1 MDSASSGVGGRLDH
15 AGRGSRPDDGWGD
28 RPDSPVDGAAA
39 PVEPTTAAAPPS
51 PSGLGTAAA
60 STSRHPPSRPATD
73 RPARNGTGTAVGP
86 PDRSRPAPP
95 ARQDGNGRVP
105 PVVDDHGRLQPD
117 RRQPDRRPSP
127 GPDHGGPPPGGGLS
141 QRLRSMLPWPT
152 TNDPV

>member
-1 MDSASSGVGGRLDH
+1 
-15 AGRGSRPDDGWGD
+15 
-28 RPDSPVDGAAA
+28 PVAGAAA
-39 PVEPTTAAAPPS
+39 PVEPTPAAAPPG
-51 PSGLGTAAA
+51 PSGLGTPAA

-117 RRQPDRRPSP
+117 RLQPDRRQPDRRPSP

-152 TNDPV
+152 TNDPVGALIRAHKTIHAGGDANLLRRAS